1 MRNLGPNPRF
11 LPLGG
16 EEEEGEELPDLLL
29 AHLQPL
35 ARLQPLVR
43 LQPLAL
49 LQPLAH
55 LQALALF
62 QIFGI
67 PISLE

>member
-1 MRNLGPNPRF
+1 MTGNYEKLGAKPKIPASR
-11 LPLGG
+11 G

-35 ARLQPLVR
+35 ARLQPL
-43 LQPLAL
+43 AL

-55 LQALALF
+55 LQALALL

>member
-1 MRNLGPNPRF
+1 MSKLGPNPRF

-16 EEEEGEELPDLLL
+16 EEEKGEELPDLLL

-35 ARLQPLVR
+35 ARLQPL
-43 LQPLAL
+43 AL

-55 LQALALF
+55 LQ
-62 QIFGI
+62 IFGI